1 MRIKEISIKRFRG
14 IKDQT
19 ITDIDNALVLIGK
32 NNSGKSAVLTA
43 IRLFFGN
50 YSSKEKDFY
59 KQCDDYEIAIRFYVD
74 DEYLL
79 DYFLDSKIGYAKV
92 PSKAA
97 EFNETKEG
105 TVFADNNY
113 NEYKEERDNCIEHF
127 FEDEGTRERFEPIW
141 LKAIKKKFA
150 IENNSLTVVLSCR
163 KNDLKPIYSI
173 NDVATKDISV
183 LFPDVAFIDDTRYF
197 EEEETGK
204 TRSITSN
211 IFGKIL
217 KSQSALTNDIQCD
230 NCSRTDCDLRCIND
244 INRKSPDELTI
255 EELQKL
261 INYKTNCSS
270 EVVTQSISENFQNN
284 YQSDYKIRIKATSN
298 IDKSFSIITK
308 IYDPYLDAEI
318 ELSNVGAGLR
328 SIYIL
333 SLLQSFQKI
342 NSKHTIFI
350 IEEPELYLHPQLQK
364 DMASTL
370 SQISQTNQVLFTTHS
385 PIMLREFNNS
395 EIRKVRLDPTEYF
408 SIVENTTI
416 DDVLEE
422 IGYSS
427 QDILNTDFI
436 VFVEGPDDKTI
447 YELILKKYYNIE
459 NNRLLFVDT
468 NSCKNIG
475 FYATLK
481 FLRRTTMSNQ
491 FAIIRDADTE
501 AQNKVVQKLKNQ
513 LTGNQFLPD
522 YIDTAA
528 SNLFVTKYS
537 SIEGYLF
544 EPRLLVNNGI
554 KDTVA
559 EVFDILKNYLVSQ
572 KESCIAYFRKHNQN
586 EQERIDEF
594 LSVFDEMVDDVEANI
609 EWVKTNIRGHNY
621 YNVTES
627 RKIAYEQYINELPK
641 EKFEDILAFFDRI
654 DYFTDKINH

>member
-1 MRIKEISIKRFRG
+1 MRIKEICIKRFRG
-14 IKDQT
+14 IKDQA
-19 ITDIDNALVLIGK
+19 ITNIDNALVLIGK
-32 NNSGKSAVLTA
+32 NNSGKSAILTA

-50 YSSKEKDFY
+50 YSPKEKDFY
-59 KQCDDYEIAIRFYVD
+59 RQCDDFEIAIQFDVS

-79 DYFLDSKIGYAKV
+79 DYFLDSKIGYTKV
-92 PSKAA
+92 PSKVA
-97 EFNETKEG
+97 EYNEIKDE
-105 TVFADNNY
+105 TVFADKTFNQ
-113 NEYKEERDNCIEHF
+113 YKEERDNCVEHF
-127 FEDEGTRERFEPIW
+127 FEDEETRETFEPIW

-204 TRSITSN
+204 AKTITSN

-217 KSQSALTNDIQCD
+217 KSQSALTNNIQCD
-230 NCSRTDCDLRCIND
+230 NCSRTDCDLLCIND
-244 INRKSPDELTI
+244 INRKSPNELTI

-270 EVVTQSISENFQNN
+270 EIVTQSISEIFQNN
-284 YQSDYKIRIKATSN
+284 YQSNYKIRIKATSN

-395 EIRKVRLDPTEYF
+395 NIRKVSLDTNEYF
-408 SIVENTTI
+408 SVIENTTI
-416 DDVLEE
+416 DDVLAE

-436 VFVEGPDDKTI
+436 VFVEGPDDKI
-447 YELILKKYYNIE
+447 IFELLLKKYYNID
-459 NNRLLFVDT
+459 NNRLLIVDT

-481 FLRRTTMSNQ
+481 FLRRTTMSDQ

-501 AQNKVVQKLKNQ
+501 SRGKVFQKLRNQ
-513 LTGNQFLPD
+513 LAGNQFLED
-522 YIDTAA
+522 YIDTAT

-544 EPRLLVNNGI
+544 EPRLLVDHGI
-554 KDTVA
+554 KGTVT
-559 EVFDILKNYLVSQ
+559 EVFDTLKNYLVNQ
-572 KESCIAYFRKHNQN
+572 KENCIAYYIKHNQN
-586 EQERIDEF
+586 EQERINDF
-594 LSVFDEMVDDVEANI
+594 SNNYDNKVNDVETNI
-609 EWVKTNIRGHNY
+609 DWVKTNIRGHNY
-621 YNVTES
+621 FNVTES
-627 RKIAYEQYINELPK
+627 KRITFEQYINELPK
-641 EKFEDILAFFDRI
+641 EKFEDILNFFDHI
-654 DYFTDKINH
+654 NYFTDKINH

>member
-1 MRIKEISIKRFRG
+1 MRIKEICIKRFRG

-19 ITDIDNALVLIGK
+19 ITNIDNALVLIGK
-32 NNSGKSAVLTA
+32 NNSGKSAILTA
-43 IRLFFGN
+43 LRLFFGN
-50 YSSKEKDFY
+50 YTPKEKDFY
-59 KQCDDYEIAIRFYVD
+59 KQCDDFEIAIQFDVD

-79 DYFLDSKIGYAKV
+79 DYFLDSKLGYAKV
-92 PSKAA
+92 PSKVA
-97 EFNETKEG
+97 EYNEVKDE
-105 TVFADNNY
+105 TVFADKTFNQ
-113 NEYKEERDNCIEHF
+113 YKEERDNCVERF
-127 FEDEGTRERFEPIW
+127 FEDEGTRETFESIW
-141 LKAIKKKFA
+141 LKAVKKKFA
-150 IENNSLTVVLSCR
+150 IENNSLTVALSCR
-163 KNDLKPIYSI
+163 KNDLKPLYSI

-204 TRSITSN
+204 TKTITSN

-217 KSQSALTNDIQCD
+217 KSQSALTNNIQCD
-230 NCSRTDCDLRCIND
+230 NCSKTDCDLRCIND
-244 INRKSPDELTI
+244 INRKSPNELTI

-270 EVVTQSISENFQNN
+270 EVVTQSISEIFQNN
-284 YQSDYKIRIKATSN
+284 YQSNYKIRIKATSN

-395 EIRKVRLDPTEYF
+395 DIRKVSLDTNEYF
-408 SIVENTTI
+408 SVIENTTI
-416 DDVLEE
+416 DDVLAE

-436 VFVEGPDDKTI
+436 VFVEGPDDKKI
-447 YELILKKYYNIE
+447 FELLLNKYYNID
-459 NNRLLFVDT
+459 NNRLLIVDT

-481 FLRRTTMSNQ
+481 FLHRTTMSDQ

-501 AQNKVVQKLKNQ
+501 SRDKVFQKLRNQ
-513 LTGNQFLPD
+513 LVGNQFSED
-522 YIDTAA
+522 YIDTAT

-544 EPRLLVNNGI
+544 EPRLLVNHGI
-554 KDTVA
+554 KDTVN
-559 EVFDILKNYLVSQ
+559 DIYDTLKNYLVSQ

-586 EQERIDEF
+586 EQERINNFSSNYDDK
-594 LSVFDEMVDDVEANI
+594 VNDVETNI
-609 EWVKTNIRGHNY
+609 DWVKTNIRGHNY
-621 YNVTES
+621 FNVTES
-627 RKIAYEQYINELPK
+627 RKITYEQYINELPK
-641 EKFEDILAFFDRI
+641 ECFEDILDFFDQI